1 MSSLDRPLNTKP
13 VSTKEDR
20 IHPLLSSVC
29 LIRGRKEEMM
39 MPRKVLVV
47 EDYCELLVFLG
58 KFLALR
64 GWDAILAGSAGKH

>member
-1 MSSLDRPLNTKP
+1 VYALFE
-13 VSTKEDR
+13 ED
-20 IHPLLSSVC
+20 
-29 LIRGRKEEMM
+29 KEEMM
-39 MPRKVLVV
+39 MPRKVIVV